1 MSVADHDAL
10 IASPAGPQAGP
21 SLRKLAV
28 EIADR
33 DLARRIAGA
42 LQDLIE
48 PAPDALTIFEHG
60 AAAWRIE
67 AYYADAPEPR
77 LVRNRLE
84 NILGAGVPTPRE
96 EEVPDLDWVSLSQ
109 SALPPVVAGRFTIY
123 GSHDRGRVP
132 QGPNAILIDAGEAF
146 GTAHHATTFGC
157 LAAID
162 ALTRRRRFARV
173 LDLGCGSGVLAI
185 ALARALP
192 HAAILATDLDAPSVA
207 VARDN
212 MRRNGVAARVAAF
225 AADGLDHP
233 RLRGDGRFDLV
244 AANILADPL
253 VVLAR
258 GLARA
263 LASGG
268 TLVLSGLLTGQAPR
282 VLAAYRA
289 AGFVLRTHRRIEG
302 WSTLILVRRGRPA
315 SSCG

>member
-1 MSVADHDAL
+1 VTRTPPSPSIDAVAVPRL
-10 IASPAGPQAGP
+10 QKIV
-21 SLRKLAV
+21 LEV
-28 EIADR
+28 ADR

-48 PAPDALTIFEHG
+48 PAPDALTIFEQG
-60 AAAWRIE
+60 SAAWRVE
-67 AYYADAPEPR
+67 SYYADAPEPR
-77 LVRNRLE
+77 TLHGRLE
-84 NILGAGVPTPRE
+84 AMLGAGVPPPRT
-96 EEVPDLDWVSLSQ
+96 EEVPDRDWVALSQ
-109 SALPPVVAGRFTIY
+109 AALPPVVAGRFTVY

-162 ALTRRRRFARV
+162 ALTRRCRFALM

-192 HAAILATDLDAPSVA
+192 GAAIIATDLDAPSVA

-212 MRRNGVAARVAAF
+212 MRRNGVAARIATF

-233 RLRGDGRFDLV
+233 RLRGQGRFDLV
-244 AANILADPL
+244 VANILADPL
-253 VVLAR
+253 VALAR
-258 GLARA
+258 GLSRA
-263 LASGG
+263 LVPGG
-268 TLVLSGLLTGQAPR
+268 TLVLSGLLTPQAPR

-302 WSTLILVRRGRPA
+302 WSTLVLMRRFRTA
-315 SSCG
+315 TIAR